1 MRIPRSSVHGDAY
14 IAARSIGCPRHGNF
28 PTVSQLT
35 QKAEKNNGANECS
48 PESLTPIAAES
59 PPACDRS

>member
-14 IAARSIGCPRHGNF
+14 ITARSNGGPRHGIF

-35 QKAEKNNGANECS
+35 QKARKTTEPMNVPQN
-48 PESLTPIAAES
+48 T
-59 PPACDRS
+59 